1 MSARLSWR
9 ALLAAVLAV
18 AAYTAA
24 LRWVDGFGNL
34 VGDSKGLSAL
44 LEAAPLAAFLC
55 CLVQAFRYGWG
66 VLRPI
71 VAALALP
78 ATVAAIFDF
87 LLDQPDA
94 VVVYAVFSLVP
105 AFVGEG
111 AGQLVRHLT
120 RPKPGE
126 TGTEP
131 DAALAR
137 TREHR
142 GDGQAQ
148 GQ

>member
-9 ALLAAVLAV
+9 ALLAAVLIV

-24 LRWVDGFGNL
+24 LRWVDGFGRL

-44 LEAAPLAAFLC
+44 LEVAPLVAFLC
-55 CLVQAFRYGWG
+55 CLVQAYRYGWG

-71 VAALALP
+71 VAACALS
-78 ATVAAIFDF
+78 ATVAALFGF

-94 VVVYAVFSLVP
+94 VVVYAAFFLIP
-105 AFVGEG
+105 AFAGEG

-120 RPKPGE
+120 RPKSDEGR
-126 TGTEP
+126 TEY
-131 DAALAR
+131 
-137 TREHR
+137 R
-142 GDGQAQ
+142 G
-148 GQ
+148 